1 MVQNSVAL
9 YAFCSSRFFQYL
21 ISVRVSTPSS
31 GQSMFYPC
39 VNACA
44 QCTPSHTTVKASK
57 QKSKSLFLPQ

>member
-44 QCTPSHTTVKASK
+44 QCTPTHTTVKAS
-57 QKSKSLFLPQ
+57 